1 LDGAYPSKIPN
12 NAFLNPIS
20 IHLYKG
26 IEVKMGAVRN
36 VAIVVLL
43 ISFLTFVAFFGRL
56 PVLR

>member
-1 LDGAYPSKIPN
+1 
-12 NAFLNPIS
+12 
-20 IHLYKG
+20 
-26 IEVKMGAVRN
+26 MGAVRN